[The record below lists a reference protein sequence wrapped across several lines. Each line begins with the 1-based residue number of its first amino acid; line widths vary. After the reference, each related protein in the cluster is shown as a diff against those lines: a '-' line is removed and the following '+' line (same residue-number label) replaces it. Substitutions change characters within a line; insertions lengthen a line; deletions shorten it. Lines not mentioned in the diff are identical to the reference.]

1 MEFGEIE
8 RTGIEIIE
16 DRARPLFLGNA
27 RVERLW
33 TGARWSEGPAWF
45 PAGRYLLWS
54 DIPNDRM
61 LRWDETDGSVSVFRQ
76 PSHFSNGNTVDRAG
90 RLISCE
96 HGARR
101 VTLTGHDGT
110 VTVLADAFQGRR
122 LNSPNDVVVKSDG
135 SVWFTDPPYGLLTDY
150 EGHRGESEIG
160 ACNVYRVDPASG
172 EVEAVATDFV
182 RPNGLAFSCDES
194 ALYVSDTE
202 RSHDPAGVAHIR
214 RLPVTGDRRLGEGA
228 VFAECTS
235 GLFDG
240 FRLDEHGNLW
250 SSAGDGVHV
259 LAPDGRL
266 IAKIRLPERVANLTF
281 AGRHATRLLI
291 CATGSLYALY
301 VGVRGAAVGPM
312 RR

>member
-1 MEFGEIE
+1 MEYGEIE
-8 RTGIEIIE
+8 GTGVEIL
-16 DRARPLFLGNA
+16 DDAARGLFLGNA

-45 PAGRYLLWS
+45 AAGRYLVWS

-61 LRWDETDGSVSVFRQ
+61 LRWDETDGSVSTFRR
-76 PSHFSNGNTVDRAG
+76 PSNFSNGNTVDREG
-90 RLISCE
+90 RLVTCE

-101 VTLTGHDGT
+101 VTRTEHDGT
-110 VTVLADAFQGRR
+110 LTVLADAFQGRR

-160 ACNVYRVDPASG
+160 ASHVYHLDPGTGA
-172 EVEAVATDFV
+172 VEAVATDFA
-182 RPNGLAFSCDES
+182 RPNGLAFTLDES
-194 ALYVSDTE
+194 ALLVSDTA

-214 RLPVTGDRRLGEGA
+214 RLPVLDGRRLGEGA
-228 VFAECTS
+228 VFADCTA

-240 FRLDEHGNLW
+240 FRLDERGNVW

-259 LAPDGRL
+259 LSPEGRL
-266 IAKIRLPERVANLTF
+266 LAKLRLPERVANLTF
-281 AGRHATRLLI
+281 AGRQATRLLI

-312 RR
+312 AR